1 MEEDRGLFFSFFS
14 FFLLCH
20 FSFFLFFLF
29 LGGKEEEEAGR
40 KGREMR
46 SLWCLLVV
54 SSSACCV
61 SAGTFIAETSSDSMC
76 TGKELFG

>member
-1 MEEDRGLFFSFFS
+1 MEEERGLFFSF
-14 FFLLCH
+14 

-40 KGREMR
+40 KGREMML
-46 SLWCLLVV
+46 LWYLLVV
-54 SSSACCV
+54 SSWTYFV

-76 TGKELFG
+76 GCKELFG